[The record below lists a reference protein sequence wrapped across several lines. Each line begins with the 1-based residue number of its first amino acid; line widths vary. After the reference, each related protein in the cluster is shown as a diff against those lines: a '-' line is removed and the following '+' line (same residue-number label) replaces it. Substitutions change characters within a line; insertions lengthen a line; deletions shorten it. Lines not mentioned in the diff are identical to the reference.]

1 MSDGPWKSLPMRPHW
16 KQVAKQAENEAFSL
30 EELSKALFVALLK
43 EAEELPL
50 DAVWRAV
57 MPNDQGDLF
66 GPDLDRKIKALERD
80 HAGSKLVQKLLN
92 CLRYQKAMGSSG
104 REMAVS
110 AVADTLDECAHDH
123 LRAVLEHYYRKSHSP
138 TVAVRSRLDSA
149 RDLCDFQRLASG
161 LAPFGSPASS
171 PSPARRFGL
180 DDGPS
185 L

>member
-110 AVADTLDECAHDH
+110 AVADTLDE
-123 LRAVLEHYYRKSHSP
+123 
-138 TVAVRSRLDSA
+138 VRSRPLTCCPRTLLQKEPLTHGRCPFPPRLRPRPVRFSA
-149 RDLCDFQRLASG
+149 LSIWVGTVWFTCFIPQSC
-161 LAPFGSPASS
+161 
-171 PSPARRFGL
+171 
-180 DDGPS
+180 
-185 L
+185 